1 MNYIRST
8 FKQVHLEVFL
18 DNVLQEALSAMC
30 DDDIVLH
37 LAAPTAGN
45 YTISTYCGTPY
56 VLHNAGQRSDP

>member
-18 DNVLQEALSAMC
+18 DNALQEALSAMC

-37 LAAPTAGN
+37 LAAPTAGY
-45 YTISTYCGTPY
+45 YTVSTYCGTPY
-56 VLHNAGQRSDP
+56 